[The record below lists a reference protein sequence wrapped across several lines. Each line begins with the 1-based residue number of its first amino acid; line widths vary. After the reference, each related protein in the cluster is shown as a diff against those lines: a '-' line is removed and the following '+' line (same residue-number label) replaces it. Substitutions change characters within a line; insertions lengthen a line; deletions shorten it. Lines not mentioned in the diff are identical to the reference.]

1 MYEQSSKIA
10 KQMLDMQK
18 VSVEGMISNTI
29 MFWDQ
34 TGTAWCSLLNQ
45 AAWVPEEGKKAFRE
59 WIDSN
64 KKGCETLKDAVEKG
78 YASLERFFEKGAQG
92 MS

>member
-1 MYEQSSKIA
+1 MYEESSTIV
-10 KQMLDMQK
+10 KQMLDLQK
-18 VSVEGMISNTI
+18 VSVEGIISNMI

-34 TGTAWCSLLNQ
+34 TGALWSPLLNQ

-64 KKGCETLKDAVEKG
+64 RKGCETFRDAVNKG
-78 YASLERFFEKGAQG
+78 YASLERFFEKSVQG
-92 MS
+92 TS